1 MLLASAALWQ
11 NQDTP
16 LYDQYPLEIGKI
28 LPTPKLLAAES
39 SLLQTS
45 VAEMVLFFCMLWTVK
60 ISVLIFFRR
69 LLCHGAKVQDVW
81 WWCVMGFTVATW
93 AIGMG
98 TIPYRCFSG
107 SLQYIFSTYFG
118 DTNYLSLRNPC

>member
-11 NQDTP
+11 NQYTL
-16 LYDQYPLEIGKI
+16 LYDQYPQESGKI

-45 VAEMVLFFCMLWTVK
+45 VAEMVLFFSMLWMVK

-69 LLCHGAKVQDVW
+69 LLVHGAKVQDVW
-81 WWCVMGFTVATW
+81 WWCVMFFTVATW
-93 AIGMG
+93 AIGVG
-98 TIPYRCFSG
+98 TVPYRCFSS
-107 SLQYIFSTYFG
+107 SLQYISSTYFG
-118 DTNYLSLRNPC
+118 DTNYLSLRSPC